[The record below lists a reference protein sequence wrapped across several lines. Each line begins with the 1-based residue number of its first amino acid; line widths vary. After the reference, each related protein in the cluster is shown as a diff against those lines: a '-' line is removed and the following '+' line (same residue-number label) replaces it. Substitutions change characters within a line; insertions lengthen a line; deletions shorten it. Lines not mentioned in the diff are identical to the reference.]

1 MNTKLT
7 DVELAAMLMRKLE
20 GDSWATIAR
29 YYSTT
34 SQFVRMQIGQR
45 LKLGK
50 AVGRMYVNK
59 KRRIRRK
66 HDQ

>member
-7 DVELAAMLMRKLE
+7 DIELATMVLRKIE
-20 GDSWATIAR
+20 GESWAAIAR
-29 YYSTT
+29 HNGVS
-34 SQFVRMQIGQR
+34 SQFARMQIGQR

-50 AVGRMYVNK
+50 SVGRMYVNK